1 MTITDFISILSSNIK
16 IITKN
21 NKMYIIDNYRLGQ
34 EDYDFGIYS
43 AHSVDDL
50 KNNELTIDDIPGI
63 YIEGYADFML
73 NDDFKNEYDLPSE
86 EINKLSDAPID
97 KWAAILR
104 KDKFKTA
111 SNDIKNISRVF
122 KRNKFD
128 PLPNGVINAILTAKL
143 SEEESE
149 SIDKFETMYS

>member
-73 NDDFKNEYDLPSE
+73 NDDFKNEYDLPPE
-86 EINKLSDAPID
+86 EITKLSNAPID

-104 KDKFKTA
+104 K
-111 SNDIKNISRVF
+111 DIKNISRVF

-149 SIDKFETMYS
+149 SIDKFEAMYS

>member
-1 MTITDFISILSSNIK
+1 MTIIDFISILSSNIK
-16 IITKN
+16 IIAKN
-21 NKMYIIDNYRLGQ
+21 NKIYIIDDYRLGQ
-34 EDYDFGIYS
+34 KDYDFGIYS
-43 AHSVDDL
+43 AHPVDDL
-50 KNNELTIDDIPGI
+50 KNNELTIDDMPGI
-63 YIEGYADFML
+63 YIEGYADFIL

-86 EINKLSDAPID
+86 EINKLRDAPID

-128 PLPNGVINAILTAKL
+128 PLSNGIISAILTAGL